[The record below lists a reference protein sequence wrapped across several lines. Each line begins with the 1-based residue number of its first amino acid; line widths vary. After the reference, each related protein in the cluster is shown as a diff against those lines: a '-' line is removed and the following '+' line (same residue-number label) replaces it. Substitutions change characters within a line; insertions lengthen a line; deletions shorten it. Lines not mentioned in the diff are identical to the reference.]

1 MIRRHGKLRRGLILL
16 GTALPSLGALARGL
30 WRGDG
35 AGNKRWMM
43 PLALFLC
50 ATGLILLFAFSVEAL
65 APFIYAIF

>member
-1 MIRRHGKLRRGLILL
+1 MIRRRGRLVRGLIVM
-16 GTALPSLGALARGL
+16 GSAVPSISSLVRGL
-30 WRGDG
+30 WRSDG
-35 AGNKRWMM
+35 GKRWMV

>member
-1 MIRRHGKLRRGLILL
+1 MIKRRGKLRRGLILL
-16 GTALPSLGALARGL
+16 GSVGPTLASLARGL
-30 WRGDG
+30 WRRERGQ
-35 AGNKRWMM
+35 RWML

>member
-1 MIRRHGKLRRGLILL
+1 MIRRRGKLRRGLTLAM
-16 GTALPSLGALARGL
+16 TVPASLSSLARGV
-30 WRGDG
+30 WRREDG
-35 AGNKRWMM
+35 QRWLV

>member
-1 MIRRHGKLRRGLILL
+1 VIKRQGKLRRGLALL
-16 GTALPSLGALARGL
+16 LTVPTSLASLVRGA
-30 WRGDG
+30 WRREGG
-35 AGNKRWMM
+35 QRWLV